1 MMDDGDGLSVLN
13 HLFGRSALGPTGVKA
28 DKLHLRSPL
37 HQLLE
42 DVAHLFW
49 AAELMGIDALTFAR
63 PKEFDY
69 SLGREILLH
78 VPVKNGA
85 HI

>member
-1 MMDDGDGLSVLN
+1 MNDSDGLSVLD
-13 HLFGRSALGPTGVKA
+13 HLLDRNALRSAGVKA
-28 DKLHLRSPL
+28 DELHLRSPL
-37 HQLLE
+37 PQLSKNITHSFR
-42 DVAHLFW
+42 VT
-49 AAELMGIDALTFAR
+49 ELVGIDTLTFAR